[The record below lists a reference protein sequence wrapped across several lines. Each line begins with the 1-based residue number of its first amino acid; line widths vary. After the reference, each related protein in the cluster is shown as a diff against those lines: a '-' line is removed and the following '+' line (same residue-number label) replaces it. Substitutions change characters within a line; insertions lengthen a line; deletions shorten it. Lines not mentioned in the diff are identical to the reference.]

1 MEDKEKDQVPGTDQS
16 EEENVGFDRRRFL
29 GTAGAVAVGALAG
42 LSGGG
47 AEVMAAARR
56 SGDPV
61 VEWGPRVNLK
71 GLRENFAPQQ
81 VKDFTVPPGGI
92 DNLGLHSTDVFEI
105 PGRGRFE
112 VNFDGYF
119 RVVRAN
125 PASYEWGASMIRVN
139 IIDLRL
145 FGQHEQLGE
154 IGVTLNPDI
163 LASGQIFPTSMG
175 RSQTK
180 AETATEPEVAACR
193 IAVGAV
199 FTMPALNVVV
209 FNKEPIL
216 LMNENL
222 SRIPPVDDPNGHALL
237 FRLPLFNVK
246 DPQGEPMAFL
256 TSLRYGADN
265 YLTRDEF
272 RTIRERRLREA

>member
-119 RVVRAN
+119 RVARAN
-125 PASYEWGASMIRVN
+125 PTSYEWGTPMIRVN

-175 RSQTK
+175 RSQAK
-180 AETATEPEVAACR
+180 AETSDAEVAACR

-237 FRLPLFNVK
+237 FRLPLFNIK

-265 YLTRDEF
+265 YLTKDEF
-272 RTIRERRLREA
+272 RAIRERRLREA